1 MKRSSYGKKGS
12 SYTKEQKLSDI
23 CDGIVFVKPVS
34 EFNGI
39 HLIGI
44 YDNEFIEKA
53 NKRTKGA
60 CKTAEDILRKVKDG
74 ILFCNFNATNRM
86 NEASGGVTCR
96 GALCICTQRPKHFL
110 DADNRL
116 SVYFLF

>member
-96 GALCICTQRPKHFL
+96 GGFVHLYTTAKTFFR
-110 DADNRL
+110 RG
-116 SVYFLF
+116 